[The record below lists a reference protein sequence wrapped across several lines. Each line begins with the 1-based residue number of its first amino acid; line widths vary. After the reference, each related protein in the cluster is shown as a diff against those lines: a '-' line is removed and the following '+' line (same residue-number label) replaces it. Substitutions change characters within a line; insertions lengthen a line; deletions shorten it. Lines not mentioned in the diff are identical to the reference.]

1 MPKRI
6 PKFKSLE
13 EERKFW
19 DTHSITDFKDA
30 FKPVKVEFTKPRKK
44 LISLR
49 LDAPQ
54 IEVLKEIASRRGLG
68 YLTLIRYWINEHL
81 SKEHRTLHTVRHS

>member
-1 MPKRI
+1 MKKRI

-19 DTHSITDFKDA
+19 DTHSVTEFLDELR
-30 FKPVKVEFTKPRKK
+30 PVKVEFTRPRKK

-49 LDAPQ
+49 LDVPQ
-54 IEVLKEIASRRGLG
+54 IESLKQIAAHKGLG
-68 YLTLIRYWINEHL
+68 YLSLIRYWINERL
-81 SKEHRTLHTVRHS
+81 SKEHRIFSLHR